1 MSVNCDPAS
10 GKHSSALEKNMEEE
24 IEKISLSK
32 AIKIASS
39 VSRSNTDRLGINV
52 KIQSDLAGPEPSS
65 KCEIMEKGGSANL
78 ASYVFQTPRMPT
90 TVGLD
95 DFEVLST
102 IGTGSYGTCK
112 KIRRKKDGKV
122 LVWKEMDYGSM
133 TESEKKL
140 LVSEVNL
147 LRELKHCHIVRYYD
161 RIIDRSN
168 TTIYII
174 MEYCGGGDLATLI
187 SRCRRD
193 GIYVDEEFVWKIVIQ
208 LTLALKECHRRKNGK
223 AVLHR
228 DLKPANV
235 FLDSDQNVKLGDF
248 GLARVLHHETSF
260 AKTYVG
266 TPYYMS
272 PELVN
277 NMSYNEK
284 SDIWSLGCMMYE
296 LCALHPPFTAANQ
309 TDLNRKI
316 RLGDFSRIPMKYSS
330 DLDMII
336 RKMIQ
341 VEVSKRP
348 GIDAILNEPLVIS
361 HQTHSDRRL
370 TGSSESPSR
379 FSLESGDGNK
389 RLEEELRNKLKLLEL
404 KEREMESRERSVA
417 LREKLAD
424 DKLRRALELYQQCK
438 KQDSPSNDENRYNK
452 SPSPVTELLQQS
464 PSCLSKGKKD
474 IDSPKKHVSFD
485 MYGKENLR
493 KKSKYTDY
501 GTRDYDKYTDIYSR
515 EFTKR
520 QEVNDRLFQ
529 AKTRAYDIGTIGV
542 NNKYK
547 SRNLLYF
554 R

>member
-1 MSVNCDPAS
+1 
-10 GKHSSALEKNMEEE
+10 
-24 IEKISLSK
+24 
-32 AIKIASS
+32 
-39 VSRSNTDRLGINV
+39 
-52 KIQSDLAGPEPSS
+52 
-65 KCEIMEKGGSANL
+65 
-78 ASYVFQTPRMPT
+78 MPT
-90 TVGLD
+90 PCSLD
-95 DFEVLST
+95 DFEVIST

-147 LRELKHCHIVRYYD
+147 LRELKHCHIVSYYD

-174 MEYCGGGDLATLI
+174 MEYCGGGDLSTLI
-187 SRCRRD
+187 SKCRRE
-193 GIYVDEEFVWKIVIQ
+193 GIYVDEDFVWKIVIQ
-208 LTLALKECHRRKNGK
+208 LTLALKECHRRKDGK

-235 FLDSDQNVKLGDF
+235 FLDCSQNVKLGDF
-248 GLARVLHHETSF
+248 GLARVLHETSF

-316 RLGDFSRIPMKYSS
+316 RLGDFARIPMRYSD
-330 DLDMII
+330 DLDTII
-336 RKMIQ
+336 RKMIR

-348 GIDAILNEPLVIS
+348 GIDAILTDPLIIS
-361 HQTHSDRRL
+361 HQTTHECRCK
-370 TGSSESPSR
+370 SSASPSR
-379 FSLESGDGNK
+379 YSLDSNDSVK
-389 RLEEELRNKLKLLEL
+389 RLEEELKSKLRILSL
-404 KEREMESRERSVA
+404 KEKEMDSREKSVA

-424 DKLRRALELYQQCK
+424 EKLRR
-438 KQDSPSNDENRYNK
+438 
-452 SPSPVTELLQQS
+452 
-464 PSCLSKGKKD
+464 
-474 IDSPKKHVSFD
+474 
-485 MYGKENLR
+485 
-493 KKSKYTDY
+493 
-501 GTRDYDKYTDIYSR
+501 
-515 EFTKR
+515 
-520 QEVNDRLFQ
+520 
-529 AKTRAYDIGTIGV
+529 
-542 NNKYK
+542 
-547 SRNLLYF
+547 
-554 R
+554 